1 MWVVTP
7 PFQTAPQRMI
17 GAGYNVTAK
26 QSAQIPRELRFVLN
40 ERGYALAALLYE
52 LEPASQRKRAKIR
65 ALGKGLLWLE
75 FTGHELAPDG
85 TLAWIEFQGRACVP
99 R

>member
-17 GAGYNVTAK
+17 GAGYNFTANDSV
-26 QSAQIPRELRFVLN
+26 QMPRVLRFVLN
-40 ERGYALAALLYE
+40 DHDYALAMLLHDFQG
-52 LEPASQRKRAKIR
+52 STRKLTAFR
-65 ALGKGLLWLE
+65 ALGKGLLFLE
-75 FTGHELAPDG
+75 FTGHQTGRDG
-85 TLAWIEFQGRACVP
+85 ALEWIEFRGRACVP